1 MCSFIIVTHTLKND
15 GFKNSENS
23 ATPKHAVGRYAYGQ
37 SNWNYEKQ
45 VYYEIRGLKREE
57 DALAFFHAYLCRD
70 GKNNTMQQKE
80 IIKEIHEM
88 DKWHGLDEAGRKKW
102 YKLLMCLNFSK

>member
-37 SNWNYEKQ
+37 SNWNYETRIK
-45 VYYEIRGLKREE
+45 YEIRGLKREE
-57 DALAFFHAYLCRD
+57 DALAFSMP
-70 GKNNTMQQKE
+70 TSV
-80 IIKEIHEM
+80 EM
-88 DKWHGLDEAGRKKW
+88 E
-102 YKLLMCLNFSK
+102 